1 MFNVLTGLVEETD
14 RSRCIS
20 ASRTSARY
28 RSTPSPGPVSP
39 APSRTCAC
47 SRTSRCGRTWRSPRS
62 SHGASGG
69 DRATIGVDALL
80 ADAGLTAEADRRS
93 GTLDYGNQRRLELAR
108 AAALAPEFL
117 LLDEPT
123 SGMSDAESLAM
134 VDHVRSTAAKLG
146 AGVLVIDHDLGF
158 ISRICDHVIVLA
170 EGRVLAEGTPD
181 EIRRNPDVAA
191 AYLGSR
197 ADPGQ
202 PAT

>member
-1 MFNVLTGLVEETD
+1 LFNVLTGLVEETD
-14 RSRCIS
+14 GQVRLGEQDLGPLPVHAIARSGL
-20 ASRTSARY
+20 ARTFQNLRLFKDLSVRENVAVAALVAR
-28 RSTPSPGPVSP
+28 RF
-39 APSRTCAC
+39 R
-47 SRTSRCGRTWRSPRS
+47 R
-62 SHGASGG
+62 

-134 VDHVRSTAAKLG
+134 VAHVRSTAAKLG

-181 EIRRNPDVAA
+181 EIRRNPAVAA